1 MPHSLPVNRPRLLTV
16 KRITDLSKGLR
27 RLTLSS
33 PDLADYPFTCG
44 GAHIKIMLPR
54 PGQSEIVLP
63 IPTPQGPRWDDP
75 ATRPII
81 RTFTLRAFR
90 RERLELDIDFALHG
104 ELGPASHFALHAV
117 PGDRLAISGPGGP
130 NPMLQEA
137 DFYYMAGDLT
147 ALPAICAMAE
157 VMRPGARGEIALL
170 VPDEEEIHPLA
181 LPSGV
186 NLSWFVGGAEQ
197 AQALI
202 AHLTALPME
211 REKSY
216 FWFGGEEGLVLP
228 LRRHTRRILDVDR
241 RQVYAVPYWRLGK
254 SEDAYH
260 QDRHEAMESEA

>member
-1 MPHSLPVNRPRLLTV
+1 MSHLPPVNRPRLLTV
-16 KRITDLSKGLR
+16 TRITELSPGLR

-63 IPTPQGPRWDDP
+63 TPTPQGPRWEDP

-90 RERLELDIDFALHG
+90 REQLELDIDFALHG

-130 NPMLQEA
+130 TPMLQEA
-137 DFYYMAGDLT
+137 DNYYMAGDLT

-157 VMRPGARGEIALL
+157 VMSPQAKGEILLL
-170 VPDEEEIHPLA
+170 VPHRDEIQEIP

-186 NLSWFVGGAEQ
+186 TQTWFVGEPDQTAPLVEHFIR
-197 AQALI
+197 LPI
-202 AHLTALPME
+202 APEA
-211 REKSY
+211 SY

-228 LRRHTRRILDVDR
+228 LRQHIRRTLDVDR
-241 RQVYAVPYWRLGK
+241 RRVYAVPYWRHGK

-260 QDRHEAMESEA
+260 QDRHAAMES